1 MCRILPLAGE
11 RCIMSEDSL
20 LSNTGVTFTEDD
32 PTTEATVSPPV
43 AALLTPNQDRAD
55 AIGADLL
62 RMDDDRFEI
71 VFGPALA
78 ALTEAAHELS
88 DGPAIY
94 VIGVEL
100 DMRKVGT
107 ETNLHEEASE
117 IIHNA
122 RLLFAYAPNKAG
134 TGATF
139 AHLTEELD
147 GIDDLLLALGDSNRI
162 SGTETT
168 LSDFRRELAG
178 RQAERIR
185 LLAENPEEA
194 TAQFQSVFAAPLF
207 AFEQV
212 VGAAE

>member
-1 MCRILPLAGE
+1 
-11 RCIMSEDSL
+11 MSEDSL
-20 LSNTGVTFTEDD
+20 LSNTGVTFAEDD
-32 PTTEATVSPPV
+32 PTAEATVSPQV

-71 VFGPALA
+71 VFGPVLDALH
-78 ALTEAAHELS
+78 EAAGELP
-88 DGPAIY
+88 DGPAVY
-94 VIGVEL
+94 VVGVEL
-100 DMRKVGT
+100 DLRKVGT

-122 RLLFAYAPNKAG
+122 RLLFAYAPNEAG

-147 GIDDLLLALGDSNRI
+147 GVDDLLLVLGDSDRI
-162 SGTETT
+162 SGGETT
-168 LSDFRRELAG
+168 LPDLRRELAG

-185 LLAENPEEA
+185 LLAENPEQA
-194 TAQFQSVFAAPLF
+194 TAQFQAVFAAPLF
-207 AFEQV
+207 AYEQV
-212 VGAAE
+212 VEASE